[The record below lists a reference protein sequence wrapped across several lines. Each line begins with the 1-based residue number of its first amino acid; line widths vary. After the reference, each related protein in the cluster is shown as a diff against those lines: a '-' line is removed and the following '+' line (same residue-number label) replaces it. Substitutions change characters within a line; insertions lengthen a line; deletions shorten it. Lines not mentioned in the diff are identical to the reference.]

1 MYYLSEEISKADN
14 VIASLPK
21 YLPEIAT
28 KVEKFIN
35 KEFYQDE
42 CVDDLQG

>member
-1 MYYLSEEISKADN
+1 MYYLSEETSKGDN

-21 YLPEIAT
+21 YLPEIAG

-35 KEFYQDE
+35 KDFSQDE
-42 CVDDLQG
+42 CVDDLQS